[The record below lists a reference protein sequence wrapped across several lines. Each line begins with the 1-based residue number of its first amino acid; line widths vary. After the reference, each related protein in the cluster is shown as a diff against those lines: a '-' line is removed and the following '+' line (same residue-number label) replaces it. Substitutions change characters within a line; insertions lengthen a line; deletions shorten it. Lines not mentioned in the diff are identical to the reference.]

1 LCRRSVFVKFTRLNI
16 RWYSWTEEVYN
27 DYRAFVPIRIMQ
39 ENMKNFENTENTVGS
54 QSGSISLLEQVTPLA
69 RQINCLDIERIA
81 EVCIKNIPK
90 LVGVRFAS
98 LYVLDETNHML
109 HLQRHNHP
117 FPINKIVSLNQ
128 TPPSPMV
135 MAVRSKEFILI
146 GDIETHKKPIIRK
159 SQRAFSKNY
168 KTDSCVIAPLIC
180 QDRVIG
186 VLNMTDKTN
195 GGNFTQEDIVLIELF
210 SQLVGASI
218 GNIKLFEKIQRQ
230 ATSDGLTGLI
240 NHKTFY
246 EILEKELWR
255 SRRYGGQIS
264 LIMVDIDNFKKINDT
279 YGHRAGDKVI
289 REISA
294 KIKECIRQIDT
305 AARYGGDEFAV
316 ILPNTSLA
324 EATIA
329 AERMVAAVSH
339 TPTTWKKDQIA
350 LSISVGVGQYD
361 ADTTP
366 EDITSRSD
374 QALYTAKRAGKNT
387 VKIFE
392 PAKK

>member
-1 LCRRSVFVKFTRLNI
+1 
-16 RWYSWTEEVYN
+16 
-27 DYRAFVPIRIMQ
+27 MQ
-39 ENMKNFENTENTVGS
+39 ENMKNFENTEKAVSS
-54 QSGSISLLEQVTPLA
+54 QSSSISLLEQVTPLA

-109 HLQRHNHP
+109 HLQKHNHP

-186 VLNMTDKTN
+186 VLNMTDKTD
-195 GGNFTQEDIVLIELF
+195 GGNFTQEDIELIELF

-289 REISA
+289 KEIST

-339 TPTTWKKDQIA
+339 TPITWKRDQLAI
-350 LSISVGVGQYD
+350 SISVGVGQYD